1 MFFSWMASTSA
12 KAKKNIFQFL
22 LRVLKYFVML
32 QSGFKI
38 HVCYL
43 AIGIFGFVESSSK
56 RGTGSS
62 MPRGQDMK
70 IFATAPTR
78 DQNGAGWYIA
88 A

>member
-1 MFFSWMASTSA
+1 LDGETFRESE
-12 KAKKNIFQFL
+12 KNIFQLL

-43 AIGIFGFVESSSK
+43 AIGIFGFVASSSK

-62 MPRGQDMK
+62 MPRGQDMD
-70 IFATAPTR
+70 IFATAPMR
-78 DQNGAGWYIA
+78 NPNGAGWYIA